1 MSAACFLS
9 CFVFRGSDKRMLT
22 FEMDANFTQFVA
34 QLQSL
39 DVFYLFIP
47 LPILVYIMISCV
59 PGQDYFFCGFP
70 LADRST
76 KVTFVKGIPA

>member
-1 MSAACFLS
+1 
-9 CFVFRGSDKRMLT
+9 MLT

-47 LPILVYIMISCV
+47 LPILYW
-59 PGQDYFFCGFP
+59 YK
-70 LADRST
+70 L
-76 KVTFVKGIPA
+76 